1 MRRSLRR
8 CAGGVFAFDISG
20 PAKLRRMAGQ
30 MYGEDREDVTYLWMN
45 EWSEE
50 ARTLR
55 MSLAFF
61 VREADGRYRRFDEEH
76 VQRAHEVGELLAA
89 LARAGFAQ
97 GRALSGMT
105 MEPAGAQDERIHFTA
120 RRPEA

>member
-1 MRRSLRR
+1 
-8 CAGGVFAFDISG
+8 
-20 PAKLRRMAGQ
+20 

-55 MSLAFF
+55 MSLTFF
-61 VREADGRYRRFDEEH
+61 AREADGRYRRFDEEH

-89 LARAGFAQ
+89 LAHGDVVD
-97 GRALSGMT
+97 GAL
-105 MEPAGAQDERIHFTA
+105 GAFQYIA
-120 RRPEA
+120 RLPLAS